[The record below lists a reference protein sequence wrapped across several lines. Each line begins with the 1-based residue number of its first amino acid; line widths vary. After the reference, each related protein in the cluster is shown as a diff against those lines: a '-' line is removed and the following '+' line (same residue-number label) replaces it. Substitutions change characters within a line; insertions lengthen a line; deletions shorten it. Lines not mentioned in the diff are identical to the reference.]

1 MNTQLQNLLKELS
14 TQYGNIYPILQ
25 NLAYEIENII
35 DSNIAAGGRWDGQGT
50 DLFSGGNFRWT
61 PLSKSTIKAYMKMG
75 RTGEPTLYRSGRLRQ
90 STAATVLGNS
100 KIVLSSNSDYSAIHQ
115 FGGTIDFPER
125 ESSAKWKASK
135 NQNGNY
141 QYRFAKSKAKG
152 KSILERKFKLKARSV
167 TIPARPFLTL
177 SPEDIEHLIDYIHR
191 MLSQT

>member
-25 NLAYEIENII
+25 NLANEIENII

-61 PLSKSTIKAYMKMG
+61 PLSNSTIKAYKKKG
-75 RTGEPTLYRSGRLRQ
+75 FSNNPTLYRSGRLR
-90 STAATVLGNS
+90 AATEVNLLGKS

-115 FGGTIDFPER
+115 FGGKIDFPER

-141 QYRFAKSKAKG
+141 QYRFSKSKAKG
-152 KSILERKFKLKARSV
+152 KSILERKFRVKAHSI

-177 SPEDIEHLIDYIHR
+177 SPEDIEHMIDYIHK